1 MMPFAFDLISTL
13 VIGSILPVATT
24 ERTIEPRSTIA
35 SLDGSIVADAP
46 LSVEKPQTPATA
58 RTTTTAAIRLNFR
71 DFFILDLDGGML
83 NFDTGV
89 LTSIGAQKLPA
100 A

>member
-24 ERTIEPRSTIA
+24 ERTIEPRSTVA

-46 LSVEKPQTPATA
+46 LSVEKPQAPTMA

-71 DFFILDLDGGML
+71 DFFILDLDGMR

-89 LTSIGAQKLPA
+89 LTSIGVQKLPA